1 MISEKNILS
10 VSDDD
15 RLSINDEIT
24 ERIPRFN
31 TKELFYPST
40 NNLFPFVGAIQ
51 PSTFSLF
58 FWYILQFISVFDYF
72 FGLTVNF

>member
-15 RLSINDEIT
+15 RLSINDEIA

-51 PSTFSLF
+51 PSTFCLF
-58 FWYILQFISVFDYF
+58 FWYILKFIVFLPNLIF
-72 FGLTVNF
+72 AFIEF